1 MSLSNDFD
9 DTSAWGN
16 VAQTAPGDIL
26 RDAMKKE
33 AIIKYV
39 FACDSIE
46 ISFLCLEILYLA
58 KRTCEVYDFLE

>member
-26 RDAMKKE
+26 RDAMRKE
-33 AIIKYV
+33 AIIK
-39 FACDSIE
+39 
-46 ISFLCLEILYLA
+46 
-58 KRTCEVYDFLE
+58 